1 MGEGGRG
8 GRRTRR
14 VGEGFKRFH
23 FTSLVLISS
32 GLWIPGMGVFF
43 YFFSKTLDFG
53 EFWTALCLFSSS
65 FFFFLFC
72 FVTDSGYPTAWTC
85 AMYIHCT
92 WLSTRRVRRAARIK
106 KDNTGKSAWN
116 MYAEAPFFFLL
127 CDYVPDILRTGHVF
141 PSESEYIVGGR

>member
-72 FVTDSGYPTAWTC
+72 FVTVT
-85 AMYIHCT
+85 
-92 WLSTRRVRRAARIK
+92 L
-106 KDNTGKSAWN
+106 
-116 MYAEAPFFFLL
+116 
-127 CDYVPDILRTGHVF
+127 DILPPGRVLCT
-141 PSESEYIVGGR
+141 YIVLGYLLEGSGERHG